1 MLRQVVGDLEP
12 EGLARYIEV
21 AFQAYSWVVIETAN
35 GNSEFRGLFRA
46 VYDWRAAD
54 AAKPATKSGRGFK
67 VTN

>member
-35 GNSEFRGLFRA
+35 GNSEFR
-46 VYDWRAAD
+46 VC
-54 AAKPATKSGRGFK
+54 SGRFTIGEPQMRQ
-67 VTN
+67 NPRRNPGEDSISI